1 MIDGQVF
8 AEFVERVT
16 METYKARHEF
26 VCLGIL
32 PAYVMDDVA
41 VLALG
46 PINNEIHIS
55 DHQLRHSLRDFKT
68 KKGVALSIDT
78 AKKLPHHLSHAK
90 WFYDSNHNN
99 ILAIFEM
106 NVAEIVGKSVVVINF
121 KKKKESLNVIVT
133 SGIINPD
140 HLRNERYREIKN
152 TP

>member
-1 MIDGQVF
+1 MF

-26 VCLGIL
+26 VCVGTL
-32 PAYVMDDVA
+32 PAYVMNDVA
-41 VLALG
+41 VLALE

-68 KKGVALSIDT
+68 QKGVALSIDT
-78 AKKLPHHLSHAK
+78 AKKLPHHLSHAQ

>member
-1 MIDGQVF
+1 MCINPSLIQAPPELVF
-8 AEFVERVT
+8 NKTSF
-16 METYKARHEF
+16 
-26 VCLGIL
+26 
-32 PAYVMDDVA
+32 A
-41 VLALG
+41 VLALE
-46 PINNEIHIS
+46 PTNNEIHMS

-68 KKGVALSIDT
+68 KKGVALSIDM
-78 AKKLPHHLSHAK
+78 AKKLPDHLSDAQ
-90 WFYDSNHNN
+90 WFYDSKHNN

>member
-1 MIDGQVF
+1 MQHSQLFCENNIVLTLYFRGYYLVNIPSIQYHF
-8 AEFVERVT
+8 C
-16 METYKARHEF
+16 HS
-26 VCLGIL
+26 CL
-32 PAYVMDDVA
+32 
-41 VLALG
+41 
-46 PINNEIHIS
+46 
-55 DHQLRHSLRDFKT
+55 
-68 KKGVALSIDT
+68 
-78 AKKLPHHLSHAK
+78 
-90 WFYDSNHNN
+90 FYDSNHNN

>member
-1 MIDGQVF
+1 MF
-8 AEFVERVT
+8 ADFVERVT

-26 VCLGIL
+26 VCVGTL
-32 PAYVMDDVA
+32 PAYVMDDFA
-41 VLALG
+41 VLALE
-46 PINNEIHIS
+46 PTNNEIHMS

-68 KKGVALSIDT
+68 KKGVALSIDM
-78 AKKLPHHLSHAK
+78 AKKLPDHLSDAQ
-90 WFYDSNHNN
+90 WFYDSKHNN

-121 KKKKESLNVIVT
+121 KKKKESLNVVVT

>member
-1 MIDGQVF
+1 M
-8 AEFVERVT
+8 
-16 METYKARHEF
+16 HEIC
-26 VCLGIL
+26 VGTL

-41 VLALG
+41 VLALE
-46 PINNEIHIS
+46 PINNEIQMS

-78 AKKLPHHLSHAK
+78 AKKLPDHLSDAQ
-90 WFYDSNHNN
+90 WFYDSKHNN